1 MEGRNPCPGSP
12 FSIADCGLGY
22 NAKQA
27 RNRDFSAF
35 STLAARAAVPAR
47 A

>member
-1 MEGRNPCPGSP
+1 MEGRNPCPGSL

-27 RNRDFSAF
+27 KNRDFSAF
-35 STLAARAAVPAR
+35 SARLHGAADPAAA
-47 A
+47 